1 VATLVTFHAHP
12 DDEAIA
18 TGGVMAQA
26 ARAGHR
32 VVLITAT
39 DGGHGEVAD
48 GFLAEGEALAA
59 RRAIE
64 LREAGRI
71 LGASRVE
78 QLGYVDS
85 GMMGTPENDL
95 PGSFWQADV
104 EEAAAKLA
112 AILREEKADVLT
124 IYDDHGGYGHPDHIQ
139 VHRVGVRAAELA
151 GVERVY
157 ESTVD
162 RAMIR
167 KFFEQGRDEAGVS
180 EDDVQLDLDTF
191 GSPPEMITTRVDV
204 TDVVEKKRA
213 AMRAHASQ
221 ITEESFFLKL
231 PDEMFALAFGTECFI
246 RRGAAPGTVET
257 DLFDGLT

>member
-1 VATLVTFHAHP
+1 MATLVTFHAHP

-18 TGGVMAQA
+18 TGGVMAKA

-48 GFLAEGEALAA
+48 GFLAEGEHLAA
-59 RRAIE
+59 RRAVE
-64 LREAGRI
+64 LQAAGRI
-71 LGASRVE
+71 LGAARVE

-85 GMMGTPENDL
+85 GMMGTPENEL
-95 PGSFWQADV
+95 PASFWQADV

-112 AILREEKADVLT
+112 AILREEEADILT

-139 VHRVGVRAAELA
+139 VHRVGLRAAELA

-157 ESTVD
+157 EATMD
-162 RAMIR
+162 RDMIR
-167 KFFEQGRDEAGVS
+167 KFIEQGRADAGVTD
-180 EDDVQLDLDTF
+180 EDVRVDVDTF
-191 GSPPEMITTRVDV
+191 GSPAEIITTRVDV
-204 TDVVEKKRA
+204 TDVVDAKRA
-213 AMRAHASQ
+213 AMKAHASQ

-246 RRGAAPGTVET
+246 RRGAPPGTVET